1 MTHAE
6 EVEFWTSVEAELAED
21 DGEAAEE
28 HLAAGRPV
36 PYLDVDTPVGH
47 VMRRYPD
54 GRRELVRVDEH
65 ESTVVAVLPPE

>member
-1 MTHAE
+1 MTDAE

-21 DGEAAEE
+21 DGEAVRE

-36 PYLDVDTPVGH
+36 PYLDPDTPPGH

-65 ESTVVAVLPPE
+65 ASTVVAVLPAD